1 MNGYIAL
8 KNITLSGTEYLAG
21 AGIPEDAVLPSRAHA
36 LIRNGMIGKID
47 AAGERGSAQSDVS
60 DTEVY
65 LPILGE
71 NGVTELLVNVH
82 DIEKAVIMLQMKQD
96 DAIAAVKN
104 EDSEIALILIDACSK
119 SQTLKKAI
127 RERAAQLNSGNG
139 DVE

>member
-1 MNGYIAL
+1 MFDI
-8 KNITLSGTEYLAG
+8 
-21 AGIPEDAVLPSRAHA
+21 